1 MKMYIESDNGGRTV
15 AIEIDKK
22 WYFVDCAPS
31 GTWGDIDILDGTEE
45 EAAARI
51 RAGIETGECYD
62 IDDCAAEIEA
72 ENPIFRHVPEYDGM
86 SVEEVVDM
94 DNNGRTCDFTT
105 YTEI

>member
-1 MKMYIESDNGGRTV
+1 MKMYIESDNGGRAI
-15 AIEIDKK
+15 AIEINKK

-45 EAAARI
+45 EAAARV
-51 RAGIETGECYD
+51 RAGIESGECYG
-62 IDDCAAEIEA
+62 IEDCAQDISAGDMLYKHI
-72 ENPIFRHVPEYDGM
+72 PEFDGM
-86 SVEEVVDM
+86 NVQQVEEH